1 MLKED
6 KPLFLSL
13 INLLFNMYNPLN
25 HMIMKRALVMIQY
38 RTGKDWSTL
47 KVEAKNSLNEAIT
60 ALYNVVENNQRVG
73 DISIDGSRYHTSE
86 IRTMYKELSEPV
98 FAWKE

>member
-1 MLKED
+1 
-6 KPLFLSL
+6 
-13 INLLFNMYNPLN
+13 
-25 HMIMKRALVMIQY
+25 MIMKRALVMIQY

-60 ALYNVVENNQRVG
+60 ALYTVVENNQRVG
-73 DISIDGSRYHTSE
+73 DISIDGSRYYASE

-98 FAWKE
+98 FVWKE